1 MALGNA
7 ISVGVLFSGSGPY
20 AAIGREGLLGTL
32 TAIDEINATQHFGL
46 SLTPHV
52 RDPHGATETYAAMAA
67 ELVAHSGARHI
78 LGCTTSWSRKEVI
91 PVLEKTQTT
100 LWYACPYEGFEAN
113 EQVVYLGACP
123 NQHVLPLLAYILP
136 RFGADGFLVGS
147 NYIWGWET
155 NRIARDAMETGG
167 GTVMG
172 ERYIPLGDTDIAHI
186 IDEIR
191 MKRPAFVL
199 NTLIGPSS
207 HAFLAAY
214 HALGLSDAAFA
225 QDVRPVLSCNLAE
238 SELAELGEIANGQ
251 YAIAPYF
258 QSLDL
263 PENQLFLELTRRF
276 APNVRH
282 ISAFFAQAYAAV
294 HLLAAGIAAAGTDDG
309 HAVINAARGKL
320 SKAPFGDIEID
331 AASNHA
337 VLTPRIA
344 RARAHGFE
352 IVADSGLAIRPD
364 PYLAR
369 SVPGVAARVPSHL
382 RVVK

>member
-1 MALGNA
+1 MAQGNA
-7 ISVGVLFSGSGPY
+7 IAVGVLFSASGPY

-32 TAIDEINATQHFGL
+32 TAIDEINATQQYGL
-46 SLTPHV
+46 SLTAHV
-52 RDPHGATETYAAMAA
+52 RDPHGAAETYAVMAT

-91 PVLEKTQTT
+91 PVLEKTQAT
-100 LWYACPYEGFEAN
+100 LWYSCPYEGFEAN

-123 NQHVLPLLAYILP
+123 NQHVLPLLAHILP

-155 NRIARDAMETGG
+155 NRIARDAMETSGG
-167 GTVMG
+167 MVTG

-186 IDEIR
+186 IEEIR
-191 MKRPAFVL
+191 IKRPSFVL

-207 HAFLAAY
+207 HTFLAAY
-214 HALGLSDAAFA
+214 HALGQSDAAFA

-238 SELAELGEIANGQ
+238 SELAELGEVANGQ

-263 PENQLFLELTRRF
+263 PENQTFLDVTRRF
-276 APNVRH
+276 APEVRH

-309 HAVINAARGKL
+309 RAVIGSARGKL
-320 SKAPFGDIEID
+320 SKSPFGDIEID

-344 RARAHGFE
+344 RARPHGFD
-352 IVADSGLAIRPD
+352 IVADRGLAIRPD

-369 SVPGVAARVPSHL
+369 PVAIAPARAKAHL
-382 RVVK
+382 KVVK